1 MFPDSID
8 PALAGTAF
16 VVSIVTLVGSALAVP
31 IVLVRLPADYF
42 VGSRRTLPPTGG
54 NAFLNGALLALRS
67 LLGGLLVLLGILM
80 LVLPGQGVLM
90 IIAGLSLLRFPGKR
104 KLLRRLLRA
113 PGVRRVCDA
122 IRRRAGKPP
131 LQL

>member
-1 MFPDSID
+1 
-8 PALAGTAF
+8 
-16 VVSIVTLVGSALAVP
+16 
-31 IVLVRLPADYF
+31 
-42 VGSRRTLPPTGG
+42 
-54 NAFLNGALLALRS
+54 LLALRS
-67 LLGGLLVLLGILM
+67 LLGALLVLLGILM

-90 IIAGLSLLRFPGKR
+90 IVAGLSLLRFPGKR

-113 PGVRRVCDA
+113 PGVHLVCDA